1 MGLNQLRDV
10 LKLIVTTIHTRSPWF
25 RLEEHRGLIWMSNQR
40 KSRETL
46 SREIES
52 DLLLELTGRKSEEM
66 EGSGYMVPH

>member
-1 MGLNQLRDV
+1 
-10 LKLIVTTIHTRSPWF
+10 
-25 RLEEHRGLIWMSNQR
+25 MSNQR